1 MRQGKT
7 IPLEKVWLTSTEA
20 ARYLGVTLP
29 ESVKTKRIMK
39 TIISISF
46 KEWLQLWQTL
56 GLTILKIVLG
66 LVIILFRGII
76 KTSVKAWKGL
86 VKWIGAHPT
95 GALAAFA
102 FCIVI
107 VALLSSVRRGI
118 ERRDL
123 SYELDSIS
131 HVCDSLRN
139 GDRYEAGYADGVKA
153 MRNRKLESG
162 L

>member
-1 MRQGKT
+1 
-7 IPLEKVWLTSTEA
+7 
-20 ARYLGVTLP
+20 
-29 ESVKTKRIMK
+29 MK

-46 KEWLQLWQTL
+46 KQWLNLWRTLALTLAQLA
-56 GLTILKIVLG
+56 LG
-66 LVIILFRGII
+66 LVIILFRGLI
-76 KTSVKAWKGL
+76 KTSVKVWKGL

-102 FCIVI
+102 FCIAV

-118 ERRDL
+118 ERQDL

-153 MRNRKLESG
+153 MRNRKLEQG